1 MTPLT
6 ATFESWDGASLFYR
20 SWLPA
25 APVKKALVLFHR
37 GHEHSARWQETV
49 EALGLE
55 DVAIFAWDAR
65 GHGESPGERGS
76 AENLGAVVR
85 DAEWFV
91 RHITRAH
98 GFAQE
103 DMVVVAHSVGA
114 VIAAT
119 WVHDF
124 APRIRGLVLA
134 APAFEVKLYVP
145 FAIPLLRLKQ
155 RLFGAGY
162 VRSYVKSKFL
172 THDVE
177 QQKRYDD
184 DTAIFKQIAV
194 NILLDLFDTSKRV
207 AADSG
212 AIITPTL
219 MLAAGADW
227 IVKNT
232 AQRRFFDG
240 LSSKTKRFEILPGF
254 YHAVFHEKDRRLV
267 TDKIREFVV
276 ERFADPSPP
285 PSLTN
290 GDKQGYTRNEYDR
303 LRQPGPFWW
312 GIQRFIM
319 RSIACLSD
327 GILLGWGSGFDSG
340 RTLDYVYENKPR
352 GFTWLGRLI
361 DKNYLNSIGWRGIR
375 VRRENLECMLRETIQ
390 NLHAAGRAVRILDI
404 ATGCGRYVL
413 ETMKAMSHVPATA
426 VLRDY
431 KTENVE
437 AGRQLAESLGVR
449 DATIVQGDAFDRASL
464 AAVTP
469 KPTVGIV
476 SGLYELYP
484 ENDGLRRSLRG
495 LADAIEPGGYLIYT
509 NQPWHPQVEFI
520 ARALTNREGQPWVMR
535 RRTQMEMD
543 QLVAEA
549 GFDKVD
555 QKMDKWGIFT
565 VSVAK
570 RRDS

>member
-1 MTPLT
+1 MNPQTG
-6 ATFESWDGASLFYR
+6 TFESWDGARLFYR
-20 SWLPA
+20 TWLPA
-25 APVKKALVLFHR
+25 MPTKKALVLFHR

-49 EALGLE
+49 EALGLD

-91 RHITRAH
+91 RHVTREH

-103 DMVVVAHSVGA
+103 DMIVVAHSVGA
-114 VIAAT
+114 VIAVT

-162 VRSYVKSKFL
+162 VKSYVKSKFL

-177 QQKRYDD
+177 EQKRYDAD
-184 DTAIFKQIAV
+184 PAIFKQIAV
-194 NILLDLFDTSKRV
+194 NILLDLFDTSKRIV
-207 AADSG
+207 ADAG
-212 AIITPTL
+212 AIVAPTL

-227 IVKNT
+227 IVKNS
-232 AQRRFFDG
+232 AQRRFFEG
-240 LSSKTKRFEILPGF
+240 LSSKKKRFEMLPGF
-254 YHAVFHEKDRRLV
+254 YHAVFHEKNRKVV
-267 TDKIREFVV
+267 TDKIREFAI
-276 ERFADPSPP
+276 ERFADTFEPP
-285 PSLTN
+285 NLTN

-319 RSIACLSD
+319 RTLGCLSD
-327 GILLGWGSGFDSG
+327 GILLGWASGFDSG

-352 GFTWLGRLI
+352 GITWLGRLI
-361 DKNYLNSIGWRGIR
+361 DANFLNSIGWRGIR
-375 VRRENLECMLRETIQ
+375 IRRENLEQTLRDTITR
-390 NLHAAGRAVRILDI
+390 LHAEGKPVRILDI

-413 ETMKAMSHVPATA
+413 ETMKAMPHVPATA

-431 KTENVE
+431 KPENVE

-449 DATIVQGDAFDRASL
+449 DATIVQGDAFDRSSI
-464 AAVTP
+464 AAVSP
-469 KPTVGIV
+469 RPTIGIV

-484 ENDGLRRSLRG
+484 ENEPLRRSLLG
-495 LADAIEPGGYLIYT
+495 LADAIEPDGCLIYT

-520 ARALTNREGQPWVMR
+520 ARALTNREGQPWIMR

-543 QLVAEA
+543 QLVSEA
-549 GFDKVD
+549 GFEKTG
-555 QKMDKWGIFT
+555 QLMDKWGIFT
-565 VSVAK
+565 VSVA
-570 RRDS
+570 RRKS

>member
-1 MTPLT
+1 MTPQK
-6 ATFESWDGASLFYR
+6 ATFESWDGAKLFYR
-20 SWLPA
+20 AWLPEA
-25 APVKKALVLFHR
+25 ATKKTLILFHR
-37 GHEHSARWQETV
+37 GHEHSGRWQETV

-76 AENLGAVVR
+76 AEDLAAIVR
-85 DAEWFV
+85 DADWFA
-91 RHITRAH
+91 RHVTSAH

-103 DMVVVAHSVGA
+103 DMIVVAHSVGA
-114 VIAAT
+114 VIASA
-119 WVHDF
+119 WVHDY

-145 FAIPLLRLKQ
+145 FAIPLLRLRQK
-155 RLFGAGY
+155 LFGTGY
-162 VRSYVKSKFL
+162 VKSYVKSKFL

-177 QQKRYDD
+177 EQRRYDA
-184 DTAIFKQIAV
+184 DTMIFKQIAV
-194 NILLDLFDTSKRV
+194 NILLDLFDTSKRLV
-207 AADSG
+207 ADSG
-212 AIITPTL
+212 AIVAPTL

-227 IVKNT
+227 IVKNA

-240 LSSKTKRFEILPGF
+240 LSSKTKRFEVLPGF
-254 YHAVFHEKDRRLV
+254 YHAVFHEKDRKLV
-267 TDKIREFVV
+267 TDKIREFVI
-276 ERFADPSPP
+276 ERFADTSPP

-319 RSIACLSD
+319 RTIACLSD
-327 GILLGWGSGFDSG
+327 GILLGWASGFDSG

-361 DKNYLNSIGWRGIR
+361 DRNYLNSIGWRGIR
-375 VRRENLECMLRETIQ
+375 VRRQNLERELRDTISK
-390 NLHAAGRAVRILDI
+390 LHNEGKPVRILDV

-413 ETMKAMSHVPATA
+413 ETMKAMPEVSATA

-437 AGRQLAESLGVR
+437 AGRQLADSLGVR
-449 DATIVQGDAFDRASL
+449 EAAIMQGDAFDRASL

-469 KPTVGIV
+469 KPTIGIV

-484 ENDGLRRSLRG
+484 ENDGICRSLLG

-520 ARALTNREGQPWVMR
+520 ARALTNRDGQPWIMR

-543 QLVAEA
+543 QLVSDA
-549 GFDKVD
+549 GFEKMT
-555 QKMDKWGIFT
+555 QKMDPWGIFT
-565 VSVAK
+565 VSVAR
-570 RRDS
+570 RRDR